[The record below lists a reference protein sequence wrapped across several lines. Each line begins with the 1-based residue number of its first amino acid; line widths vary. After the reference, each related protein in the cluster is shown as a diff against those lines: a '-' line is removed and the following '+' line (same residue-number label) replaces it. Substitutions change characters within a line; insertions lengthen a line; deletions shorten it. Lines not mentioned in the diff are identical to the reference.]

1 MRTAIAL
8 LANGLFVLWLSASA
22 MAGAPETFA
31 QKCAGCH
38 GKDGKAQTAMG
49 KKLSIKDLTD
59 AKVQAAAKDADWE
72 KAITDGAKDATGK
85 VVMPGFKG
93 KVTPDDIKALVK
105 VSRDFKGKKPSATQF
120 QTDRENTGRPS
131 CWRGVR

>member
-1 MRTAIAL
+1 MLGTAL
-8 LANGLFVLWLSASA
+8 LALAFSASA
-22 MAGAPETFA
+22 VAGTPAEIYA

-72 KAITDGAKDATGK
+72 KAIADGQKDAAGK
-85 VVMPGFKG
+85 VVMPGSKG
-93 KVTPDDIKALVK
+93 KLSPEEVKGLVK
-105 VSRDFKGKKPSATQF
+105 VCRDFKGK
-120 QTDRENTGRPS
+120 
-131 CWRGVR
+131 